1 VNGLGDAVAEYLA
14 IRRALGFKLVAA
26 GQLLPDFA
34 AYAERHGAVTIRTEV
49 ALACARLPVD
59 AQPVWWSIRLR
70 VVRGFARYLHAL
82 DARHE
87 VPPADLLPARWRRPT
102 PYLYSDADLD
112 RLLQAAG
119 ALPGRLRA
127 TTYVTLISLLAI
139 SGMRV
144 GEAIRLDRADLDW
157 SAGLLVVRG
166 TKFGKSRELVL
177 HPSALAALRAY
188 DQRRREVWPRP
199 RTPAFFVSIPGTR
212 LTYSEVQR
220 TFGRLVR
227 QAGLA
232 PRSGRCRPRLHD
244 LRHTFAVNTVLGWYR
259 AGLDVEARMHAL
271 STYLG
276 HVDPAN
282 TYWYLSAAP
291 ELLALAG
298 ERLERSLAGMEPPR

>member
-1 VNGLGDAVAEYLA
+1 MSGLRDAVGEYLA

-34 AYAERHGAVTIRTEV
+34 AYAERSGAVTISTEV
-49 ALACARLPVD
+49 ALAWARLPAD

-82 DARHE
+82 DPRHE
-87 VPPADLLPARWRRPT
+87 VPPADLLPARWHRPT

-119 ALPGRLRA
+119 ALRGQLRA
-127 TTYVTLISLLAI
+127 TTYATLIGLLAV

-157 SAGLLVVRG
+157 SAGLLVVRE

-188 DQRRREVWPRP
+188 DDGRQQLWPHP
-199 RTPAFFVSIPGTR
+199 RTPAFFVSVIGTR
-212 LTYSEVQR
+212 LTYSQVQR
-220 TFGRLVR
+220 TFGMLVR

-232 PRSGRCRPRLHD
+232 PRSGRCRPRLHE
-244 LRHTFAVNTVLGWYR
+244 LRHTYAVAILLGWYR
-259 AGLDVEARMHAL
+259 AGLDVEARMHTL

-276 HVDPAN
+276 HVCPAN

-298 ERLERSLAGMEPPR
+298 ERLERAMVGNEPPR